1 MNNLDVKAVK
11 IMQQQTGKR
20 ISRTQ
25 SKQFMEDLKNLAAQ
39 RQKIIEEFDSQAKVI
54 ANAK

>member
-39 RQKIIEEFDSQAKVI
+39 RQKIIEEFDSQAKVL
-54 ANAK
+54 ADAK

>member
-1 MNNLDVKAVK
+1 VNTLDVKAVK

-39 RQKIIEEFDSQAKVI
+39 RQKIIEEFDSQAKVL
-54 ANAK
+54 ADAK